1 MIKISAY
8 QGRCSDDFD
17 ENLGKVREIIGK
29 AGEDG
34 TDFLCF
40 PEGYLSN
47 YKVNP
52 ACNKD
57 LAVPLDDPRVL
68 ELIEFTSQY
77 DMVVIVGISEKE
89 ADKFL
94 NTALVMYQ
102 GKMLGKYR
110 KTMLTGGDKESFASD
125 YSLPIFEAKN
135 IPFGVIICHDSSF
148 IEPAMTMR
156 WKGARLLFS
165 PHYNS
170 ISYDRMDEHRTL
182 VRHNHVGLSVLLQM
196 VVVRANVVGGDEKSV
211 GYGDSAIFSPLGV
224 PIVAAPLF
232 KEALISAEFED
243 SAFTN
248 ESWRGRREVPLEV
261 CEQLWQ
267 AAKKSIEERDAK

>member
-1 MIKISAY
+1 MANLVAE
-8 QGRCSDDFD
+8 FAD
-17 ENLGKVREIIGK
+17 EMGLETRA
-29 AGEDG
+29 AGEVVKKCYEM
-34 TDFLCF
+34 L
-40 PEGYLSN
+40 
-47 YKVNP
+47 
-52 ACNKD
+52 D
-57 LAVPLDDPRVL
+57 L
-68 ELIEFTSQY
+68 
-77 DMVVIVGISEKE
+77 IS
-89 ADKFL
+89 F
-94 NTALVMYQ
+94 
-102 GKMLGKYR
+102 
-110 KTMLTGGDKESFASD
+110 LTGGDKENFASD

-156 WKGARLLFS
+156 WQGARLLFS

-182 VRHNHVGLSVLLQM
+182 VRNNHVGLSVLLQT

-224 PIVAAPLF
+224 PVVAAPLF

-248 ESWRGRREVPLEV
+248 ESWRGRREVPLEIY
-261 CEQLWQ
+261 EQLWQ
-267 AAKKSIEERDAK
+267 AARKSIEERDAK